1 MREHFYGTWVHES
14 RKPKQM
20 TTRFIVAFCLFSLPG
35 CCLHAQSPKQQ
46 MSDTVSGTWFG
57 EFVLTGPDSK
67 ITHDTAVLI
76 VDQDSPT
83 VTGSI
88 GRTVDQQTVFRDGS
102 FNSSRISFHLDAAGG
117 LDFILILQAGRLTG
131 MATGKNTKAEINLRP
146 APGLL
151 PKESLRKEIALVD
164 EQLYEAFARCDVTQY
179 SRFLSKDLEFYQDHT
194 GKTNYE
200 QNLDALRNRC
210 AEGIRL
216 RRELDKD
223 SLIIDAA
230 PGFGAIEA
238 GVHRFYSQNRDGSE
252 HLDATARFTNLW
264 TKEAGAWK
272 LVRVISYD
280 HR

>member
-1 MREHFYGTWVHES
+1 MI
-14 RKPKQM
+14 
-20 TTRFIVAFCLFSLPG
+20 TRFVVALCLLSSPSA
-35 CCLHAQSPKQQ
+35 CLRAQSSTQQ

-57 EFVLTGPDSK
+57 EFVMTGPDGK

-76 VDQDSPT
+76 VDRQGST
-83 VTGSI
+83 IKGSI
-88 GRTVDQQTVFRDGS
+88 GRTVDQQTAFRDGG
-102 FNSSRISFHLDAAGG
+102 FNGSRISFHLDANGG
-117 LDFILILQAGRLTG
+117 LDFVLAVQPGKLTG
-131 MATGKNTKAEINLRP
+131 TATGANMKAEINLGP

-151 PKESLRKEIALVD
+151 PTKTLTKEITLAD
-164 EQLYEAFARCDVTQY
+164 EQLYEAFAHCDVTQY

-200 QNLDALRNRC
+200 ENLAALRNRC

-238 GVHRFYSQNRDGSE
+238 GVHRFFSQNRDGSE
-252 HLDATARFTNLW
+252 HLDATARFTNVW
-264 TKEAGAWK
+264 SKETGAWK